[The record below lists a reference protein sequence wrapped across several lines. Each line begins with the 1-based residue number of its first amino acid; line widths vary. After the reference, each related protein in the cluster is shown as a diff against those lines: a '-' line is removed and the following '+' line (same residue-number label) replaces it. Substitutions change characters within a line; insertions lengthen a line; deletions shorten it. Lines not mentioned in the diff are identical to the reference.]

1 MAHPYSS
8 AMANHFEKSWS
19 RYLFLIGLAFLGLLI
34 WHFGWKNLV
43 DVLLG
48 LRPVPFL
55 AMIIIITLSFW
66 VRAWKWRYALGSGK
80 NSVSL
85 FFWAKVAGNFS
96 PGRVG
101 ELAPLLSTRHR
112 TPQVAAWIIADRL
125 LEILLTLL
133 FGFLGVWLLH
143 LISGLL
149 AAVLA
154 CLGLLL
160 ILTGAYL
167 IYRSDLLKPLET
179 RLPEASR
186 RRALATLLIQL
197 HEETRALAPKAP
209 NILFITAAGKILDIY
224 VGVYLCLAFGYDVSF
239 LLMCAARCAH
249 ALVSAIPLATDATGV
264 PFAAAAVII
273 HQYAAMP
280 YPALTVALSLEY
292 LFINLILWLSLLLSI
307 KLERGD

>member
-1 MAHPYSS
+1 MARH
-8 AMANHFEKSWS
+8 AEKSWT
-19 RYLFLIGLAFLGLLI
+19 RFLFLIGMAFLGLLI

-43 DVLLG
+43 AVLLDV
-48 LRPVPFL
+48 RPIPFL
-55 AMIIIITLSFW
+55 AMLIIITLSFW
-66 VRAWKWRYALGSGK
+66 VRTWKWRYVLGPRQ
-80 NSVSL
+80 NSASL
-85 FFWAKVAGNFS
+85 FFWAKAAGNFS

-101 ELAPLLSTRHR
+101 ELAPLLSRRHR
-112 TPQVAAWIIADRL
+112 TPQVAAWIIADRI
-125 LEILLTLL
+125 LEIIFTLL
-133 FGFLGVWLLH
+133 FGFLGIWLLH
-143 LISGLL
+143 LISGKT
-149 AAVLA
+149 AAALA

-160 ILTGAYL
+160 ILAGTYL

-179 RLPEASR
+179 RLPENSR
-186 RRALATLLIQL
+186 RRRLIALLIQL

-209 NILFITAAGKILDIY
+209 HILFVTIAGKILDIY

-249 ALVSAIPLATDATGV
+249 ALVSAIPIATDATGV

-292 LFINLILWLSLLLSI
+292 LSINLILWLSLLLAI

>member
-1 MAHPYSS
+1 MARL
-8 AMANHFEKSWS
+8 AEKSWT
-19 RYLFLIGLAFLGLLI
+19 RFLFLIGVAFLGLLI
-34 WHFGWKNLV
+34 WHFGWKNLI

-48 LRPVPFL
+48 VRLMTFL
-55 AMIIIITLSFW
+55 AMLIIITLSFW
-66 VRAWKWRYALGSGK
+66 VRAWKWRYVLGSGK

-101 ELAPLLSTRHR
+101 ELAPLLSKRHR

-125 LEILLTLL
+125 LEIALTLL
-133 FGFLGVWLLH
+133 LGFLGVWILH
-143 LISGLL
+143 LISDLI
-149 AAVLA
+149 AAILA
-154 CLGLLL
+154 CLGFLFTF
-160 ILTGAYL
+160 IGVYL
-167 IYRSDLLKPLET
+167 IYRSDLLKPLEA
-179 RLPEASR
+179 RLPENSHR
-186 RRALATLLIQL
+186 KRLVSLLIQL
-197 HEETRALAPKAP
+197 HEETRSLAPKAP
-209 NILFITAAGKILDIY
+209 LILLVTIAGKILDIY

-264 PFAAAAVII
+264 PFAAAAVIL

-292 LFINLILWLSLLLSI
+292 LFINLILWVSLLLSI
-307 KLERGD
+307 RLERGN